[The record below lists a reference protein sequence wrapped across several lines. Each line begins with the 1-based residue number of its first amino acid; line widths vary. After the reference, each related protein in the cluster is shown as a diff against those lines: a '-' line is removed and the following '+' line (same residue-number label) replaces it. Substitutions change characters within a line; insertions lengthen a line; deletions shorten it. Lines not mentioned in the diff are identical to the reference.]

1 VHAIV
6 VQQLVVA
13 QEKLEAAWESIGATF
28 MQANPKDFKR
38 SSCEK
43 IGSTQVH
50 YEHFEPTITHHG
62 SNMVFSSVFKSKL
75 KTFETNKERYLA
87 TAKVSNV
94 KIKRTKIGQIKWPR

>member
-13 QEKLEAAWESIGATF
+13 QEELEAAWEFNGATF
-28 MQANPKDFKR
+28 MHANPKDFKR

-50 YEHFEPTITHHG
+50 SKHFEPTIAHHG
-62 SNMVFSSVFKSKL
+62 SNVVFSSVSKSKL
-75 KTFETNKERYLA
+75 KTLETNKEWYLA
-87 TAKVSNV
+87 TPKVLNV
-94 KIKRTKIGQIKWPR
+94 KIKRTKIG